1 MRSGHALHKL
11 FRFQAVVN
19 QVADGNNLEVELL
32 GDFLELRHTGHR
44 AVFVHDFDES
54 GSRAETGKLGEVH
67 CGFGVACTAQNAF
80 FLGVKRRNVTRTAKV
95 RRLGIR
101 IGESLDRCG
110 TVVGRNTRSAAFELI
125 DHDGERSAEHGSVF
139 GSLAREIQFAAA
151 RNRKRA
157 AKHATPLVEHEV
169 HLFGSNL
176 FGGDNEIA
184 LIFTV
189 FVINHDQELAVLE
202 IFNGLFNRIKQGHVP
217 LDSFQ
222 YICRAYRL
230 PHSPRCQAPSS

>member
-1 MRSGHALHKL
+1 M
-11 FRFQAVVN
+11 
-19 QVADGNNLEVELL
+19 
-32 GDFLELRHTGHR
+32 
-44 AVFVHDFDES
+44 
-54 GSRAETGKLGEVH
+54 
-67 CGFGVACTAQNAF
+67 
-80 FLGVKRRNVTRTAKV
+80 TRTAKV
-95 RRLGIR
+95 RWLGIR
-101 IGESLDRCG
+101 IGKSLDRRG
-110 TVVGRNTRSAAFELI
+110 TVMGRNARRAAFELI
-125 DHDGERSAEHGSVF
+125 DHDGERSPEHGSVF
-139 GSLAREIQFAAA
+139 GSLTREIQFAAA

-202 IFNGLFNRIKQGHVP
+202 ILNGLFNRIKQGHVP

-222 YICRAYRL
+222 YICPTCR
-230 PHSPRCQAPSS
+230 PRH